1 MINILI
7 CDDEINDANIV
18 KACIENLLD
27 SKNIAYN
34 IEICLNAKELI
45 EKSKNVNFLFL
56 DMEINGISGIDMGSK
71 LRTLKKSMSHYY
83 YIELSKIFIG
93 WIFHK
98 ARSVY
103 TKALYAGSI

>member
-34 IEICLNAKELI
+34 KHCLQYRSMFECDRANR
-45 EKSKNVNFLFL
+45 EK
-56 DMEINGISGIDMGSK
+56 
-71 LRTLKKSMSHYY
+71 
-83 YIELSKIFIG
+83 
-93 WIFHK
+93 
-98 ARSVY
+98 
-103 TKALYAGSI
+103 

>member
-34 IEICLNAKELI
+34 IEILVLRQEKGLI
-45 EKSKNVNFLFL
+45 K
-56 DMEINGISGIDMGSK
+56 
-71 LRTLKKSMSHYY
+71 
-83 YIELSKIFIG
+83 
-93 WIFHK
+93 
-98 ARSVY
+98 
-103 TKALYAGSI
+103 